1 MILFNPN
8 KLSILLVFL
17 GAVQSFANTHE
28 AGKPAKQ
35 GAAPA
40 SSEPLSKPSDTSSPS
55 FALVEL
61 NSDVNRLRAEIKQI
75 NDNLR
80 KMGEESIPK
89 LQSGISQ
96 VRFILLILLIPLL
109 VLLVLAVR
117 YTYNIYKWRPSVGAR
132 LSDISEQIDNLGDQL
147 FKHYGTKPTS
157 STSTLRE
164 IEVKLRA
171 KDNEI
176 KAKRKENEDMAT
188 SLAQSKDA
196 IRGLEQLAT
205 RSESE
210 LTNARNAHRALKA
223 ELERV
228 IAELGTLRADLS
240 GQQVKMNALKSAL
253 VPAMPGS
260 LGSALGDELIESLQA
275 NSLHAV
281 SLLGCLGM
289 TKAAEGSAMEEE
301 VLLSTLRQFSESLVS
316 FRTEQGKLPDSV
328 QRELV
333 TWADAFNLQFS
344 GKLDIRVP
352 ALGFPVDAR
361 TMTPLR
367 GATKVSAVL
376 SWSIYNSKGSVFA
389 PAKVS

>member
-1 MILFNPN
+1 MIRFKPN

-17 GAVQSFANTHE
+17 AAVHSLANPQE
-28 AGKPAKQ
+28 AGQTPKQ
-35 GAAPA
+35 GAATA
-40 SSEPLSKPSDTSSPS
+40 HLAPLPKPSDID
-55 FALVEL
+55 LVEL
-61 NSDVNRLRAEIKQI
+61 KSDVSRLREEIKQA

-89 LQSGISQ
+89 LQGGISL
-96 VRFILLILLIPLL
+96 VLFSLLL
-109 VLLVLAVR
+109 VLLVVGVR
-117 YTYNIYKWRPSVGAR
+117 YTYNIYKRRPSIGAR

-147 FKHYGTKPTS
+147 FKHFGTKPS
-157 STSTLRE
+157 SGISAQRE
-164 IEVKLRA
+164 IEAKLRA
-171 KDNEI
+171 KEDEI

-188 SLAQSKDA
+188 TLAQSKDA
-196 IRGLEQLAT
+196 IRGLEQLAS

-210 LTNARNAHRALKA
+210 LTNARNEYRALKA

-228 IAELGTLRADLS
+228 IAELGTLRVDLS
-240 GQQVKMNALKSAL
+240 GQQVKLNALKSAL
-253 VPAMPGS
+253 VPAVAGS

-301 VLLSTLRQFSESLVS
+301 VLLSTLRQFSESLTS
-316 FRTEQGKLPDSV
+316 FRAEQGKLPDSI

-333 TWADAFNLQFS
+333 TWADAFNAQFT
-344 GKLDIRVP
+344 GRLDIRVP

-361 TMTPLR
+361 TMTPIR

-376 SWSIYNSKGSVFA
+376 SWCIYNSKGSVFA
-389 PAKVS
+389 PAKVA

>member
-1 MILFNPN
+1 
-8 KLSILLVFL
+8 LL
-17 GAVQSFANTHE
+17 
-28 AGKPAKQ
+28 
-35 GAAPA
+35 
-40 SSEPLSKPSDTSSPS
+40 
-55 FALVEL
+55 EL
-61 NSDVNRLRAEIKQI
+61 NSDVNRLHAEIKQI
-75 NDNLR
+75 NSNLR

-96 VRFILLILLIPLL
+96 ILFILLLALL
-109 VLLVLAVR
+109 VLGVR
-117 YTYNIYKWRPSVGAR
+117 YAYNIFKGRPSLGAR
-132 LSDISEQIDNLGDQL
+132 ISDISEQIDNLSDQL
-147 FKHYGTKPTS
+147 FKHFGTKPSSNTS
-157 STSTLRE
+157 AQRE
-164 IEVKLRA
+164 IEAKLRA
-171 KDNEI
+171 KEDEI
-176 KAKRKENEDMAT
+176 KAKRKENEDMVT
-188 SLAQSKDA
+188 TLAQSKDA
-196 IRGLEQLAT
+196 IRGLEQLAS

-210 LTNARNAHRALKA
+210 LTNARNERRALKA

-240 GQQVKMNALKSAL
+240 GQQVKLNALKSAL
-253 VPAMPGS
+253 VPAVPGS
-260 LGSALGDELIESLQA
+260 LGSALGDELIESLQQK
-275 NSLHAV
+275 SLHAV

-289 TKAAEGSAMEEE
+289 VKAAEGSAMEEE

-328 QRELV
+328 QKELV
-333 TWADAFNLQFS
+333 TWADAFNVQFN
-344 GKLDIRVP
+344 GRLDIRVP